1 MTIKPP
7 SGIVGKTVRVNEF
20 NFAIDNGNLRGD
32 ESEVFFDG
40 EPVHILD
47 NTATFADLFVAA
59 GVFPS
64 RSQFRKSKWGKS
76 FEISEGWTDIEGIGK
91 LNKRIT
97 VLKPTR
103 ANVEPKEKTSEIK
116 ESS

>member
-7 SGIVGKTVRVNEF
+7 TGIVGKTVHVNEF
-20 NFAIDNGNLRGD
+20 NFIIDNGHLQGD
-32 ESEVFFDG
+32 EAAVFFDG
-40 EPVHILD
+40 EPVQILD

-103 ANVEPKEKTSEIK
+103 ANLGD
-116 ESS
+116 

>member
-7 SGIVGKTVRVNEF
+7 SGIVGITVPVNEF
-20 NFAIDNGNLRGD
+20 NFIIDNGHLRGD
-32 ESEVFFDG
+32 EADVCFAG
-40 EPVHILD
+40 EPVQFLD
-47 NTATFADLFVAA
+47 KSATFADLFIAA
-59 GVFPS
+59 DIFPS

-97 VLKPTR
+97 VLTPSA
-103 ANVEPKEKTSEIK
+103 ANIEG
-116 ESS
+116 

>member
-1 MTIKPP
+1 MREEMTMRP
-7 SGIVGKTVRVNEF
+7 NEF
-20 NFAIDNGNLRGD
+20 NFVVDNGNLRGD

-40 EPVHILD
+40 EPVHILN

-59 GVFPS
+59 GIFPS

-97 VLKPTR
+97 VLKPI
-103 ANVEPKEKTSEIK
+103 AAHVEG
-116 ESS
+116 